1 MGLDQLLQSS
11 YLFSKQKAI
20 LPTISSSSTTHAQLK
35 RHLSWSAAYYRW
47 LQFLLAIL
55 HFLRIFRILAFFCH
69 FGELLVFKACREF
82 NFCRDFCKKS
92 GLAKNLAI
100 YKNPQFCNS
109 LKFWSFISK
118 SYEMTVVSLPL
129 HSVFK
134 YKVCSVGLFLV
145 ISLLEMKW
153 SLTLRLVIY
162 TQLVI
167 AVDISGL
174 CWTCRESHK

>member
-118 SYEMTVVSLPL
+118 SYEMTVVSLPQCFQIQSL
-129 HSVFK
+129 QRWFISCYLSTWDEVVSHA
-134 YKVCSVGLFLV
+134 KVGYLYPTRDCSWYLRA
-145 ISLLEMKW
+145 LLELSW
-153 SLTLRLVIY
+153 VP
-162 TQLVI
+162 
-167 AVDISGL
+167 
-174 CWTCRESHK
+174 